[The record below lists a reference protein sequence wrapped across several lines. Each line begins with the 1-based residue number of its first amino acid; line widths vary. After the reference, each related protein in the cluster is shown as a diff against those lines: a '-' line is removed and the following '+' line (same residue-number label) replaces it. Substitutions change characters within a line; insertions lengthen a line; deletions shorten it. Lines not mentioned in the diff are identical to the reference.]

1 MQIVGRWTTQTSPSV
16 LLEIGLMHIA
26 SATWEGNGKHDS
38 READIS
44 LEVTAPIPR
53 LHSGSFTLGHSL

>member
-16 LLEIGLMHIA
+16 LLEIGLMHVA
-26 SATWEGNGKHDS
+26 PATWEGNGKHDS

-44 LEVTAPIPR
+44 LEVHSTNPAP
-53 LHSGSFTLGHSL
+53 SL